1 VTIEHLELLV
11 WTREE
16 LAKITDA
23 IYAVR
28 NRLELE
34 GTAVRAL
41 RSPKHDTTCPAPS
54 PASGESAEELS
65 DAEAKRLYEEAE
77 PVPFG
82 AHEVERFVRTTVDP
96 QSEVLALQKQRN
108 DVYEERDR
116 LVCALSKVFPSWLA
130 RHPETDKAWDDDWR
144 WIVFVQLP
152 TGQATWHIQD
162 RELPWFAH
170 LERRTENVWD
180 GHTTEEKYRRLAALK
195 SVDRATRIV
204 DRSELFALR
213 AEVELLRGAASV
225 DVEAVVRAVVAEI
238 PNAWYSTYTE
248 RIVNALRT
256 ALGAQAGKEE
266 AS

>member
-1 VTIEHLELLV
+1 MSEIKPCPFCGGEATVEPWHGGRASKRMVSCCAEDCSANPGVSGGTE
-11 WTREE
+11 
-16 LAKITDA
+16 AQA
-23 IYAVR
+23 IAAW
-28 NRLELE
+28 NR
-34 GTAVRAL
+34 
-41 RSPKHDTTCPAPS
+41 RSPAPS

-130 RHPETDKAWDDDWR
+130 RHPDTDKAWDDDWR

-152 TGQATWHIQD
+152 TGQATWHIHD

-170 LERRTENVWD
+170 LKRRTENVWD
-180 GHTTEEKYRRLAALK
+180 GHTTEEKYRRLAAL
-195 SVDRATRIV
+195 
-204 DRSELFALR
+204 
-213 AEVELLRGAASV
+213 G
-225 DVEAVVRAVVAEI
+225 
-238 PNAWYSTYTE
+238 
-248 RIVNALRT
+248 
-256 ALGAQAGKEE
+256 GQHGK
-266 AS
+266 